1 MSIALGLLEFKTIP
15 VAVEATDEMLKASE
29 VDLILATP
37 ICPGKYI
44 TIISG
49 EVANVTTSIKRGV
62 SVGDLFV
69 VDSHVIPNVSEAV
82 MPAISGATF
91 IEEMESIGIIE
102 TIAAV
107 GAVMAGDIVAKA
119 GQVQLIEI
127 RLARG
132 LGGKGE
138 VFFTGELGS
147 VEAATKAA
155 LDRLGQDGGIVSS
168 AVIARPHKKILA
180 AIA

>member
-1 MSIALGLLEFKTIP
+1 MSLALGLLEFKTIP
-15 VAVEATDEMLKASE
+15 VAVAATDEMLKAAE
-29 VDLILATP
+29 VDLILSTP

-44 TIISG
+44 SIISG
-49 EVANVTTSIKRGV
+49 QVANVSTAVKKGTAAGGI
-62 SVGDLFV
+62 FV
-69 VDSHVIPNVSEAV
+69 VGSHVVPNVSEEV
-82 MPAISGATF
+82 MPALSGTAM
-91 IEEMESIGIIE
+91 IEQLESLGVIE

-107 GAVMAGDIVAKA
+107 GAVLAGDIVAKA
-119 GQVQLIEI
+119 GQVKLIEI

-147 VEAATKAA
+147 VEAAAKAA
-155 LDRLGQDGGIVSS
+155 SARLGQDGGLVSV
-168 AVIARPHKKILA
+168 AVIARPHKALLA

>member
-1 MSIALGLLEFKTIP
+1 MSLALGLLEFKTIP

-29 VDLILATP
+29 VELLLATP

-49 EVANVTTSIKRGV
+49 EVANVATSVKRGAA
-62 SVGDLFV
+62 VGDLFL

-82 MPAISGATF
+82 MPAISGATL
-91 IEEMESIGIIE
+91 IEDMESLGVIE

-119 GQVQLIEI
+119 GQVRLIEI

-138 VFFTGELGS
+138 VFYTGELGS
-147 VEAATKAA
+147 VEAATQRA
-155 LDRLGQDGGIVSS
+155 LEKLGQDGGIVSS
-168 AVIARPHKKILA
+168 AVIARPHKALLQ